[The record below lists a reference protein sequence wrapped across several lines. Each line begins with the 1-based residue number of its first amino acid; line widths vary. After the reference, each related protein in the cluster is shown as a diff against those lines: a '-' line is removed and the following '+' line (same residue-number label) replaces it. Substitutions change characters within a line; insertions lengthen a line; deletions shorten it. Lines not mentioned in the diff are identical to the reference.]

1 MTICYFIILQVNRS
15 LRAPLSSQLIFMPGR
30 AAAGAAA
37 TTVTQQPQAE
47 PQEVTPTSSSDDHSD
62 NHQVL

>member
-1 MTICYFIILQVNRS
+1 
-15 LRAPLSSQLIFMPGR
+15 MPGR
-30 AAAGAAA
+30 AAAAGAAV

-47 PQEVTPTSSSDDHSD
+47 PQEVTPTSSSDGHSD